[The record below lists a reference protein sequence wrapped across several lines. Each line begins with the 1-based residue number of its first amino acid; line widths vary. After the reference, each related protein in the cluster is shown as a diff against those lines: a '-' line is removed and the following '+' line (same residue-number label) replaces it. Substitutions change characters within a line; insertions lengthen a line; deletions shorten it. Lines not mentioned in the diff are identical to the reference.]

1 MYLTMKKISLICAV
15 AIAGLSLSA
24 CGHNSSKNKNTTSK
38 QTSSKVVKK
47 HHKKKINKHS
57 DKNKKASSSSAV
69 SASSQQNSQQQTQS
83 SGVIRDKDGR
93 VINGDG
99 TRGPIPSPYK
109 EGTPQYDQWHGSISE
124 SIRASNN
131 EPDLQLGPEP
141 RADNTQ

>member
-1 MYLTMKKISLICAV
+1 MTMKKISLLCAV
-15 AIAGLSLSA
+15 ALAGLSLTA
-24 CGHNSSKNKNTTSK
+24 CGNSTQKKNTTSK

-57 DKNKKASSSSAV
+57 DKNKQASSSSAV

-83 SGVIRDKDGR
+83 SGVVRDKDGR

>member
-1 MYLTMKKISLICAV
+1 MKKISLICAV